1 MDVYRNMI
9 VTAEEAP
16 LARLVCSTLGGL
28 PYEGMFEIGLSPTGD
43 ELATHYIS
51 SGGVSEGFANLVP
64 FTVWAQEGDP
74 PEWVEVSHDPGKP
87 VKTYELC
94 LQAGL
99 EVKLQDIEVMYASAD
114 VTAENPWAAMAR
126 MGLQLVRPPV
136 PEPKSFLQQ
145 TSDALSEQSAI
156 VAPKPYRP
164 G

>member
-43 ELATHYIS
+43 EPATHYIS
-51 SGGVSEGFANLVP
+51 SGGVSEGFAALVP
-64 FTVWAQEGDP
+64 FTVWAQDP
-74 PEWVEVSHDPGKP
+74 DGQWVEVSHDPGKP
-87 VKTYELC
+87 VKTHELC
-94 LQAGL
+94 IQAGL
-99 EVKLQDIEVMYASAD
+99 EVTLEAIEVMYASAD

-136 PEPKSFLQQ
+136 PEPTTELHATDK
-145 TSDALSEQSAI
+145 
-156 VAPKPYRP
+156 VV
-164 G
+164 